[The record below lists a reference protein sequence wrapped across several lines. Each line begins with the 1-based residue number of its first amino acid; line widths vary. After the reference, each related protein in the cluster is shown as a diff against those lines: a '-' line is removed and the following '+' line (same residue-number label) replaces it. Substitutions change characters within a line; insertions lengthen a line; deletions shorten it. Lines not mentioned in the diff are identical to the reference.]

1 MLTQVR
7 RCVVAGHGAVGRL
20 FASLLVAE
28 GARVCAVDLKPAD
41 GGERGIRVLACD
53 IVHPTDQVRAE
64 MAAADLVLLAV
75 PEPAALTAIETLAT
89 LLRPDC
95 VLAHTLSV
103 QATAAMTIRRHRP
116 AMPAVGLN
124 PLFAPELGLAGRT
137 VAAVVLCDGPGVRE
151 LLTTIKTHGGRIA
164 CLEPEEHDEQAAV
177 TQALTHAAVLAFGL
191 AVADLGASPA
201 ALNGDAPPPHEVLLA
216 LLARISAGA
225 PEVYFDVQAGNP
237 AAARARS
244 ALATAVRT
252 LNAAT
257 RSQEEFAALLDRVR
271 GVFGTTHS
279 DHAAQA
285 ADVIRAVQVRR
296 GDGAGRRCVTR

>member
-7 RCVVAGHGAVGRL
+7 RCVVVGHGAVGRL

-53 IVHPTDQVRAE
+53 IAHPTDDVRAE
-64 MAAADLVLLAV
+64 MAAADLVFMAV

-89 LLRPDC
+89 VLRPDC

-103 QATAAMTIRRHRP
+103 QATAATAIRRHRP
-116 AMPAVGLN
+116 ARPAVGLN
-124 PLFAPELGLAGRT
+124 PLFAPELGLAGRS

-151 LLTTIKTHGGRIA
+151 LLTTIETCGGRIA
-164 CLEPEEHDEQAAV
+164 YLEPEEHDQRAAV

-191 AVADLGASPA
+191 AVIDLGASPEA
-201 ALNGDAPPPHEVLLA
+201 SAGDAPPPHEVLLA
-216 LLARISAGA
+216 LLARISAGT

-237 AAARARS
+237 AAGRARS

-252 LNAAT
+252 LEEAT
-257 RSQEEFAALLDRVR
+257 RSQEEFAALLHRVR
-271 GVFGTTHS
+271 GMFGTAHS
-279 DHAAQA
+279 VHATRA
-285 ADVIRAVQVRR
+285 ADVIRALSPLGGEAV
-296 GDGAGRRCVTR
+296 GP